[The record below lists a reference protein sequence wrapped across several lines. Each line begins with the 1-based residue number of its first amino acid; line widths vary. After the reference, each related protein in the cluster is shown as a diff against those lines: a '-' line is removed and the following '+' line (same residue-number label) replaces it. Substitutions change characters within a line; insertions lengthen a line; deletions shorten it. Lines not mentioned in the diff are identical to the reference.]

1 MDFSFFVPVARTVSA
16 PALGSAVLAAL
27 AACAAPPP
35 AVPRGFAAEAV
46 GGPVAAPGVAVAGE
60 ERERQRRGVGLP
72 PIVPPPGPVDRLPG
86 ALRAARPAPGIG
98 PAVPPPSASLPVPGN
113 ALSRMSPLPAS
124 PLANPPGGFSAGR
137 P

>member
-1 MDFSFFVPVARTVSA
+1 MDFSFFVPVARAASASA
-16 PALGSAVLAAL
+16 PALAVLAVL

-35 AVPRGFAAEAV
+35 VAPRGFAAEA
-46 GGPVAAPGVAVAGE
+46 GGPVAAPGATLPEG

-86 ALRAARPAPGIG
+86 ALRAARPAPGTG
-98 PAVPPPSASLPVPGN
+98 PAGPTPSASLPVPAN
-113 ALSRMSPLPAS
+113 ALSRMSTLPAS